1 MYNRYIPQSDGS
13 YRRNTMPDKNPSSP
27 QARNETKPVNTE
39 VQHILPPQTHH
50 SSPPKPEGI
59 FGFLKQLLPRGFDT
73 ADLLIILIIL
83 LMAGDCEEERNN
95 ALLTLALYLFM

>member
-1 MYNRYIPQSDGS
+1 MYNRYIPQPDGS
-13 YRRNTMPDKNPSSP
+13 YRRNMMPDK
-27 QARNETKPVNTE
+27 KPIIEKQTTE
-39 VQHILPPQTHH
+39 VKQIPQPQPAPALPK
-50 SSPPKPEGI
+50 KPEGI
-59 FGFLKQLLPRGFDT
+59 FGFLKQLLPRGLDT